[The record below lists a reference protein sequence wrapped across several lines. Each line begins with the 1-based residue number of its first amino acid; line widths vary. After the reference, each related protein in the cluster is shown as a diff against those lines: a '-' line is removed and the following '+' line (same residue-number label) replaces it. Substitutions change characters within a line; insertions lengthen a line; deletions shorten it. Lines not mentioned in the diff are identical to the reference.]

1 VAERTPVTVFF
12 YRHRLYASFVSSNN
26 NSDNKSEIKSVV
38 TLITLGTVAW
48 VIAGLYFAITGAD
61 SKLIWT
67 CVAGTALGAWGI
79 RYSKRRAARSCI

>member
-1 VAERTPVTVFF
+1 VAKRTPVTVFF

-79 RYSKRRAARSCI
+79 RYSKRRAARSGI

>member
-1 VAERTPVTVFF
+1 M
-12 YRHRLYASFVSSNN
+12 SSNGN
-26 NSDNKSEIKSVV
+26 PENKSEINSVV

-79 RYSKRRAARSCI
+79 RYSKRRAARSGI

>member
-1 VAERTPVTVFF
+1 M
-12 YRHRLYASFVSSNN
+12 SSVND
-26 NSDNKSEIKSVV
+26 SEKKSEINSVV

-48 VIAGLYFAITGAD
+48 VIAGFYFAITGAE

-79 RYSKRRAARSCI
+79 RYSKRRAARSGI